1 MTPTRK
7 KSIADNIRT
16 GVMVAGIMGVIY
28 LVIDM
33 RDFVKY
39 KQPEVDRGQNEA
51 IQRVH
56 DRATAFDSMSCEKN
70 KAVNMRIDATT
81 DINRQILDEI
91 KDIKMQ
97 NVIILKH
104 NRDAQNEYN
113 NIKKLLHSNN
123 IADEA
128 K

>member
-39 KQPEVDRGQNEA
+39 KQPEVDRVQNEA

-56 DRATAFDSMSCEKN
+56 DRATALDSMSCEKN
-70 KAVNMRIDATT
+70 KAVNMRIDGTT
-81 DINRQILDEI
+81 DINRQILEEI

-104 NRDAQNEYN
+104 NQNAQNEYN